1 MGQQMMK
8 LGQEAIFQGQASIVY
23 ANKLFEPKPNLFVKL
38 HSCPL
43 ILVVVVKSGIGPTVQ
58 AFLQNYNFLTICSLI
73 ALTPQ
78 HLIATIHHASQH
90 SARICWLPLP
100 RAGSCSSIQ
109 LWKRHS

>member
-43 ILVVVVKSGIGPTVQ
+43 ILVVVVKSGMGPTVQ

-78 HLIATIHHASQH
+78 HLILVLNRVQGVSYG
-90 SARICWLPLP
+90 L
-100 RAGSCSSIQ
+100 
-109 LWKRHS
+109 